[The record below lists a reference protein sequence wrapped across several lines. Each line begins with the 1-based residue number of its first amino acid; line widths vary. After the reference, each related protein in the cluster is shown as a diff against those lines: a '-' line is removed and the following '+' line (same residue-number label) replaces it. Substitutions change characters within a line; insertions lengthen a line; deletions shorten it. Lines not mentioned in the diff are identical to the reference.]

1 MEVHPLLVGDIS
13 SLLSSMGGG
22 GHSTYVSSFSQ
33 IHLGEAGH
41 DTTAGM
47 I

>member
-1 MEVHPLLVGDIS
+1 MGDIS
-13 SLLSSMGGG
+13 SLLSSMGG